1 MTGKGHEELSEELEM
16 LYTFIW
22 LAVTCMYT
30 YIRAGKL
37 YIENIFILLCVS
49 YTLSFLMKIG
59 LDSL

>member
-1 MTGKGHEELSEELEM
+1 M

>member
-1 MTGKGHEELSEELEM
+1 MF
-16 LYTFIW
+16 YTFVW
-22 LAVTCMYT
+22 LAVTRMCT

-49 YTLSFLMKIG
+49 YTLSFHMKIG